1 MAGKPSLIDQLSV
14 RLSAAIFAALVMLSG
29 LWMASEY
36 ADFRATSEQIRADG
50 EARLKN
56 ELHQIVTDAATMIEY
71 ERRRTEDRVERILR
85 ERVDEA
91 HAIAMRQIALFGS
104 KMSRPDLEALVR
116 ESLRPIRFN
125 DGRGYYFAFN
135 TDGVEQLFAAR
146 PELEGKNMLGLTGA
160 RGEFVV
166 RDMLDIV
173 RAHGN
178 GFTRYYWTQPGKPGN
193 DHLKISYV
201 RALEPLGW
209 VLGTGEYVGDMEE
222 SIQAEVASRL
232 SAVRFGEDGYLF
244 VTRGDGHSVVGPH
257 AGRNPFVEGNKNA
270 ADLMRR
276 FQDMAKAGGGIVT
289 YDMPTGYGLRPASK
303 AAYVLDVPD
312 WDWTIGATTYVEGD
326 NALLAAQA
334 VALRQGVMVK
344 LAIGLA
350 VATMLGGVMVV
361 VIRTVSRRAA
371 RDSQSL
377 EGALTVAS
385 EQLTDIDLG
394 GLSFAEHQ
402 RFAEAANRLIAKRR
416 DAEQALSERSHELER
431 INDELERFAY
441 VTSHD
446 LQEPLRTVQ
455 LFLQMLERHL
465 GDDLDQ
471 DARDYIGFAVQGAQR
486 MRANILS
493 LLNYSRSGGALLTLE
508 SVDLGELIASV
519 QASLKSA
526 IDSSGAEIVSGP
538 MPTIVCDSVQIG
550 AVFLNLVSNALR
562 YRHPDRALRIRI
574 DARKEGEFWLFSVA
588 DNGIGIPAE
597 YHQAVFEIFRRF
609 NKPGQESGTGIGLA
623 LCRRVVEGHGGH
635 IWLQSDGD
643 GATFFFTLPD
653 VPPATSP

>member
-1 MAGKPSLIDQLSV
+1 M
-14 RLSAAIFAALVMLSG
+14 FAALLALGG

-36 ADFRATSEQIRADG
+36 AEFLATSEQIRADG
-50 EARLKN
+50 EARLKGQ
-56 ELHQIVTDAATMIEY
+56 LRQIVSDAATMIDY
-71 ERRRTEDRVERILR
+71 ERRRTENRVEQILR

-91 HAIAMRQIALFGS
+91 HAIAMHQIATFGAKLTRS
-104 KMSRPDLEALVR
+104 DLEALVR

-125 DGRGYYFAFN
+125 DGRGYYFAFDMAG
-135 TDGVEQLFAAR
+135 TEQLFAAR

-173 RAHGN
+173 RDHGN

-209 VLGTGEYVGDMEE
+209 VLGTGEYVGDMEAA
-222 SIQAEVASRL
+222 IRAEVASRL
-232 SAVRFGEDGYLF
+232 AAVRFGEDGYLF

-257 AGRNPFVEGNKNA
+257 AGRNPIAEGNKNA
-270 ADLMRR
+270 TDLMRR
-276 FQDMAKAGGGIVT
+276 FHDTAKGGGGIVT
-289 YDMPTGYGLRPASK
+289 YDMPTGYGLRTAGK

-326 NALLAAQA
+326 NALLKAQA
-334 VALRQGVMVK
+334 VALRQGMLVK
-344 LAIGLA
+344 LTIGLA
-350 VATMLGGVMVV
+350 VAAALGSVLVV
-361 VIRTVSRRAA
+361 LIRAASRRAA
-371 RDSQSL
+371 RDSLDL
-377 EGALTVAS
+377 EGALAVAS
-385 EQLTDIDLG
+385 DQLQDIDLKH
-394 GLSFAEHQ
+394 LTFAEHE
-402 RFAEAANRLIAKRR
+402 RFAVAANRLIAKRR
-416 DAEQALSERSHELER
+416 DAEHALSERSHELER
-431 INDELERFAY
+431 INADLERFAY

-465 GDDLDQ
+465 GDTLDQ
-471 DARDYIGFAVQGAQR
+471 DGRDYIGFAVQGAQR

-493 LLNYSRSGGALLTLE
+493 LLNYSRSGGALLTQE
-508 SVDLGELIASV
+508 SVDLGALIASV

-526 IDSSGAEIVSGP
+526 MDSSDAEVMVGP

-562 YRHPDRALRIRI
+562 YRHPDRPPRITI
-574 DARKEGEFWLFSVA
+574 DTRYEGEFWLFSVA

-597 YHQAVFEIFRRF
+597 YHHAVFEMFRRF
-609 NKPGQESGTGIGLA
+609 NKPGQESGSGIGLA
-623 LCRRVVEGHGGH
+623 LCRRVVESHGGR

-653 VPPATSP
+653 APPTTTR